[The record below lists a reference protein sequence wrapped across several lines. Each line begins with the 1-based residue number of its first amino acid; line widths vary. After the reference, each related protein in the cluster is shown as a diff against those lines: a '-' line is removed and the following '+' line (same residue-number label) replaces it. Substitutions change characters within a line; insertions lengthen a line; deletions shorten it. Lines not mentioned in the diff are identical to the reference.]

1 MSNLRRR
8 AAWMTVPAA
17 AALLLTAC
25 SNDAESATPS
35 SSTTSTS
42 VVAEQGDQLES
53 NKTVVTDFYELAFNG
68 RQVQQAADRY
78 LGDVYIQHN
87 PTAADGAAG
96 FVSGIGGYV
105 EVTPGLHAEITRV
118 FAEGDLVALQSHTT
132 SAPGDRG
139 QAVFDIFRVD
149 NGKIVEHWDA
159 IQDVPETSANPNTMF
174 DGPTSSPSKSSE
186 VLERNT
192 ANALTFL
199 QLAFNEGKA
208 AEAADQLVGPTYTQ
222 HNPSFADGKDAFVT
236 ALAGIEPVTEDKAT
250 KFPRTVA
257 EGDFVFVQ
265 TFASSGEGTAGSGSM
280 DIFRFDENGKI
291 VEHWDAVQDY
301 PSTTASGNTVWDD
314 GR

>member
-53 NKTVVTDFYELAFNG
+53 NKTIVTDFYELAFNG

-105 EVTPGLHAEITRV
+105 AATPGLHVEITRV

-174 DGPTSSPSKSSE
+174 DGPTSSPSRTSE

-208 AEAADQLVGPTYTQ
+208 AEAADQLIGPTYTQ
-222 HNPSFADGKDAFVT
+222 HNPSFADGRDAFVT
-236 ALAGIEPVTEDKAT
+236 ALAGIEPATGDKAT
-250 KFPRTVA
+250 TFPRTVA
-257 EGDFVFVQ
+257 EGDFVFV
-265 TFASSGEGTAGSGSM
+265 
-280 DIFRFDENGKI
+280 
-291 VEHWDAVQDY
+291 
-301 PSTTASGNTVWDD
+301 
-314 GR
+314 